1 MKKRLLKGYLSIKI
15 LIFLMAIQLFYPN
28 IHKGYANTIYEENR
42 ALIET
47 FEINSLVEIF
57 RVDVTITG
65 TVTDENGEP
74 IPGATISLPGT
85 TIGTATDL
93 DGKYSLTVP
102 EESELVFS
110 FIGFESQ
117 RVMIGDRSIIDV
129 TLVEATS
136 SLDEVVVV
144 GFGTQK
150 RANVT
155 GAVST
160 VSGEDLARRPVVNT
174 ASALQG
180 TTPGLTIQNNGGA
193 PGDESTSIRIRGVGT
208 LNNSN
213 PLILVDGVE
222 QSLSTVE
229 PTNIASITVLKD
241 AASSAIY
248 GSRAANGVILV
259 TTKRGEEGEVKIS
272 YNNFVGWQNPNFFPE
287 PTDPVTWMR
296 LENEAQANVGASPT
310 YSETYIENVAAGTNP
325 LEYPFADYE
334 GGIFNPNAFQQRH
347 SVSLSSGGKSGR
359 IFASVNYSDTDG
371 ILQNF
376 NNKQVTMRI
385 NSDMYASDKLTI
397 KTNLMY
403 RNRGFSGPGF
413 TGQRITQ
420 ALLHINRNIV
430 MEYPDGTYDLVS
442 GQWNARAM
450 VQEGETS
457 RVSDDVFG
465 QLGFAYTINEALSLE
480 GNVTLNTEST
490 DGFIFQNSLAGM
502 RNYVTGE
509 LVNVGGWF
517 ATSQLTE
524 SQDNQRELSQRLYL
538 NYDQTFDKHSIQGTA
553 GYEEIYNRFK
563 QITAYR
569 DNFFSNDLRDINA
582 GDVQNQRTGGY
593 SQEWRLRSFFGRANY
608 SFDDR
613 YMFQANV
620 RYDGSSRFGEGKRWG
635 VFPSFSAGWRISEED
650 FLKDGSLFSDL
661 RLRGSWGQL
670 GNQSIGLYRYLNT
683 YNLGTG
689 YQFNN
694 NLVPGTAITSAGNP
708 DITWET
714 TTMSNIGLDMGFMD
728 DRIEVIA
735 EYFYKYTDDILI
747 ELPIPRTIGY
757 DPPVQNAAA
766 VSNKGWELAVNYHGS
781 PASESGFQYSVG
793 INFSDVVNKI
803 EDLKGTGPF
812 FPDKFTV
819 WTEGESINSL
829 RGLKSPGIYKTQ
841 EDLDNYPATIF
852 PTVTIGD
859 IIYEDLN
866 GDGVISQSLYP
877 AGDQYIMGNEDPR
890 YEFGVRF
897 NASYKGFDF
906 SMFWQGVLRQQHSLD
921 GALMEGPNY
930 TNFIPVTM
938 AREAYHPERNPN
950 GTWPMV
956 RSGNSA
962 NLMEAD
968 FWLQNTSYL
977 RLKNFQLGYTI
988 PQNVVA
994 NFRVYVSGEN
1004 MLTFTETELFDPET
1018 PRGRSQFFPHS
1029 KLFSGG
1035 VNVTF

>member
-15 LIFLMAIQLFYPN
+15 LIFLMAIQLFYPSN
-28 IHKGYANTIYEENR
+28 HKGHAHVLYEKIPALNDVSSLSTI
-42 ALIET
+42 
-47 FEINSLVEIF
+47 

-65 TVTDENGEP
+65 TVTDQNGEP

-102 EESELVFS
+102 EGSELVVS

-117 RVMIGDRSIIDV
+117 RIMIGDRSIIDV
-129 TLVEATS
+129 TLIEATS

-160 VSGEDLARRPVVNT
+160 VSGEDLARRPVINT

-229 PTNIASITVLKD
+229 PNNIASITVLKD

-347 SVSLSSGGKSGR
+347 SISLSSGGKSGR

-457 RVSDDVFG
+457 RISDDVFG
-465 QLGFAYTINEALSLE
+465 QLGFAYTINDALSLE

-538 NYDQTFDKHSIQGTA
+538 NYDQNFEKHSVQATA

-608 SFDDR
+608 SFDDK

-650 FLKDGSLFSDL
+650 FLNDGSLFSDL

-841 EDLDNYPATIF
+841 EDLD
-852 PTVTIGD
+852 
-859 IIYEDLN
+859 

-977 RLKNFQLGYTI
+977 RLKNFQFGYTI

-994 NFRVYVSGEN
+994 NLRVYVSGEN

-1035 VNVTF
+1035 VNITF

>member
-1 MKKRLLKGYLSIKI
+1 MKKPLLRGDLSSKV
-15 LIFLMAIQLFYPN
+15 LVVLMALQLFHPFSP
-28 IHKGYANTIYEENR
+28 KGHAHTVFDEK
-42 ALIET
+42 T
-47 FEINSLVEIF
+47 DSFSSLESFSPIWQQMA
-57 RVDVTITG
+57 DVTVTG
-65 TVTDENGEP
+65 IVSDRSGEP

-85 TIGTATDL
+85 NIGTATDL
-93 DGKYSLTVP
+93 DGRYSLTVP
-102 EESELVFS
+102 EGSEIVFS
-110 FIGFESQ
+110 FIGFDTQ
-117 RVMIGDRSIIDV
+117 RINVGDRSIINV
-129 TLVEATS
+129 TLIESTS
-136 SLDEVVVV
+136 SLEEVVVV

-160 VSGEDLARRPVVNT
+160 VAGEDLARRPVLNT

-180 TTPGLTIQNNGGA
+180 TTPGLSVQNNGGA

-213 PLILVDGVE
+213 PLVLVDGVE

-229 PTNIASITVLKD
+229 PTNIETITVLKD

-259 TTKRGEEGEVKIS
+259 TTKRGAKSGVSIN
-272 YNNFVGWQNPNFFPE
+272 YNSFVAWQNPNFFPE

-296 LENEAQANVGASPT
+296 LENEAQANVGANPT

-325 LEYPFADYE
+325 LQYPFADYE

-347 SVSLSSGGKSGR
+347 SLSLSSGSETGR
-359 IFASVNYSDTDG
+359 IFASINYADTDG

-385 NSDMYASDKLTI
+385 NSDLYASDKLTI

-413 TGQRITQ
+413 PGQQITQ

-450 VQEGETS
+450 VKEGETS

-480 GNVTLNTEST
+480 GNVALNSNAT
-490 DGFIFQNSLAGM
+490 DSLVFRNSLAGM
-502 RNYVTGE
+502 RNYLTGD

-517 ATSQLTE
+517 ATSRLTE
-524 SQDNQRELSQRLYL
+524 SQKNRRELSQRLYL
-538 NYDQTFDKHSIQGTA
+538 NYDQTFGKHSVQGTA
-553 GYEEIYNRFK
+553 GYEEIYNRYK
-563 QITAYR
+563 QISLSR
-569 DNFFSNDLRDINA
+569 DNFFSNDLRDISA
-582 GDVQNQRTGGY
+582 GDIQNQSTGGF
-593 SQEWRLRSFFGRANY
+593 SEEWRLRSFFGRANY
-608 SFDDR
+608 GYDDR

-620 RYDGSSRFGEGKRWG
+620 RYDGSSRFGEGNRWG
-635 VFPSFSAGWRISEED
+635 IFPSFSVGWRISEEN
-650 FLKDGSLFSDL
+650 FLKDEGLFSNL

-670 GNQSIGLYRYLNT
+670 GNQRIGLYRYLNT
-683 YNLGTG
+683 YNLNNG

-694 NLVPGTAITSAGNP
+694 NLVPGAAITRAGNP

-714 TTMSNIGLDMGFMD
+714 TTMSNVGLDMGFLG
-728 DRIEVIA
+728 DRIDVIA

-747 ELPIPRTIGY
+747 ELPIPRTIGFS
-757 DPPVQNAAA
+757 PPVQNAAA
-766 VSNKGWELAVNYHGS
+766 VSNRGWELAINYNS
-781 PASESGFQYSVG
+781 TPAMNNGFQYTIG
-793 INFSDVVNKI
+793 LNFSDVVNRI
-803 EDLKGTGPF
+803 EDLRGTGPF

-829 RGLKSPGIYKTQ
+829 RGLKSPGIYRSQ

-852 PTVTIGD
+852 PSVTIGD

-897 NASYKGFDF
+897 SASYKGFDF

-930 TNFIPVTM
+930 TNFIPKTM
-938 AREAYHPERNPN
+938 AREAYHPERNPS

-962 NLMEAD
+962 NLMESD

-977 RLKNFQLGYTI
+977 RLKNFQFGYTI

-994 NFRVYVSGEN
+994 NLRVYVSGEN

-1029 KLFSGG
+1029 RLFSGG
-1035 VNVTF
+1035 VSVNF

>member
-1 MKKRLLKGYLSIKI
+1 MKKPLLTGVVSHKTMVL
-15 LIFLMAIQLFYPN
+15 LVAIQLLTTYSTKSHARSVISEAFG
-28 IHKGYANTIYEENR
+28 IHASY
-42 ALIET
+42 LIEAAP
-47 FEINSLVEIF
+47 FQQ
-57 RVDVTITG
+57 RADVTVTG
-65 TVTDENGEP
+65 TVSDPTGEP

-102 EESELVFS
+102 EGSEIVVS

-117 RVMIGDRSIIDV
+117 RISIGDRSIINV
-129 TLVEATS
+129 TLIEATS
-136 SLDEVVVV
+136 SLDEVVVI

-160 VSGEDLARRPVVNT
+160 VAGDDIARRPVLNT
-174 ASALQG
+174 AAALQG
-180 TTPGLTIQNNGGA
+180 TTPGLSIQNNGGA
-193 PGDESTSIRIRGVGT
+193 PGNESTSIRIRGVGT
-208 LNNSN
+208 LNNAN
-213 PLILVDGVE
+213 PLVLIDGVE

-229 PTNIASITVLKD
+229 PTNIETITVLKD

-259 TTKRGEEGEVKIS
+259 TTKRGAASGVSIN

-296 LENEAQANVGASPT
+296 LENEAQANVGANPT

-325 LEYPFADYE
+325 LQYPFADYE

-347 SVSLSSGGKSGR
+347 SLSLSSGSDAGR
-359 IFASVNYSDTDG
+359 IFASINYADTDG

-385 NSDMYASDKLTI
+385 NSDLYASDKLTI

-403 RNRGFSGPGF
+403 RNRAFSGPGF

-457 RVSDDVFG
+457 RISDDVFG
-465 QLGFAYTINEALSLE
+465 QLGFAYEINDALSLE
-480 GNVTLNTEST
+480 GNVTLNTTST
-490 DGFIFQNSLAGM
+490 DGFIFQNGLSGM
-502 RNYVTGE
+502 RNYLTGE

-517 ATSQLTE
+517 ATSKLTE
-524 SQDNQRELSQRLYL
+524 SQENLRELSQRLYL
-538 NYDQTFDKHSIQGTA
+538 NYDQTFGLHSIQGTA
-553 GYEEIYNRFK
+553 GYEEIYNQYK
-563 QITAYR
+563 EIAASR

-582 GDVQNQRTGGY
+582 GDIQNQTTGGY
-593 SQEWRLRSFFGRANY
+593 SEEWRLRSFFGRANY
-608 SFDDR
+608 SYDDR

-620 RYDGSSRFGEGKRWG
+620 RYDGSSRFGEGNRWG
-635 VFPSFSAGWRISEED
+635 IFPSFSAGWRISEENFMSTGD
-650 FLKDGSLFSDL
+650 TFSNL

-670 GNQSIGLYRYLNT
+670 GNQRIGLYRYLNT
-683 YNLGTG
+683 YNLNNG
-689 YQFNN
+689 YQFND
-694 NLVPGTAITSAGNP
+694 NLVPGTAITRAGNP

-714 TTMSNIGLDMGFMD
+714 TTMSNIGLDMGFLD

-757 DPPVQNAAA
+757 SPPVQNAAA
-766 VSNKGWELAVNYHGS
+766 VSNRGWEVAINYNS
-781 PASESGFQYSVG
+781 IPAPDNGFQYTIG
-793 INFSDVVNKI
+793 LNFSDVVNRI

-829 RGLKSPGIYKTQ
+829 RGLQSPGIYRTQ

-852 PTVTIGD
+852 PSVTIGD

-897 NASYKGFDF
+897 SASYKGFDF

-930 TNFIPVTM
+930 TNFIPTTM
-938 AREAYHPERNPN
+938 AREAFHPERNPT
-950 GTWPMV
+950 GSWPMV

-962 NLMEAD
+962 NLMESD

-994 NFRVYVSGEN
+994 NLRVYVSGEN

-1029 KLFSGG
+1029 RLFSGG
-1035 VNVTF
+1035 VSVGF

>member
-1 MKKRLLKGYLSIKI
+1 MKKPLLRGVVSNKTMVL
-15 LIFLMAIQLFYPN
+15 LVAIQLL
-28 IHKGYANTIYEENR
+28 TIYSTKSR
-42 ALIET
+42 AHSATLDAFGIHST
-47 FEINSLVEIF
+47 YHIVAAPFQQ
-57 RVDVTITG
+57 RADVTVTG
-65 TVTDENGEP
+65 TVSDQSGEP

-93 DGKYSLTVP
+93 DGKYALTVP
-102 EESELVFS
+102 EGSEIVVS

-117 RVMIGDRSIIDV
+117 RINIGARSIINV
-129 TLVEATS
+129 TLTEATS

-160 VSGEDLARRPVVNT
+160 VAGEDIARRPVLNT
-174 ASALQG
+174 AAALQG
-180 TTPGLTIQNNGGA
+180 TTPGLSIQNNGGA
-193 PGDESTSIRIRGVGT
+193 PGNESTSIRIRGVGT
-208 LNNSN
+208 LNNAN
-213 PLILVDGVE
+213 PLILIDGVE

-229 PTNIASITVLKD
+229 PTNIETITVLKD
-241 AASSAIY
+241 AASAAIY

-259 TTKRGEEGEVKIS
+259 TTKRGAKSGVAIN

-296 LENEAQANVGASPT
+296 LENEAQANVGANPT

-325 LEYPFADYE
+325 LQYPFADYE

-347 SVSLSSGGKSGR
+347 SLSLSSGSDAGR
-359 IFASVNYSDTDG
+359 IFASINYADTDG

-385 NSDMYASDKLTI
+385 NSDLYASDKLTI

-403 RNRGFSGPGF
+403 RNRAFSGPGF

-450 VQEGETS
+450 VKEGETS
-457 RVSDDVFG
+457 RISDDVFG
-465 QLGFAYTINEALSLE
+465 QLGFAYAINDALSLE
-480 GNVTLNTEST
+480 GNVTLNTTST
-490 DGFIFQNSLAGM
+490 DGFIFQNGLSGM
-502 RNYVTGE
+502 RNYLTGE

-517 ATSQLTE
+517 ATSRLTE
-524 SQDNQRELSQRLYL
+524 TQENLRELSQRLYL
-538 NYDQTFDKHSIQGTA
+538 NYDQTFGLHTIQGTA
-553 GYEEIYNRFK
+553 GYEEIYNQFK
-563 QITAYR
+563 EISASR

-582 GDVQNQRTGGY
+582 GDIQNQTTGGY
-593 SQEWRLRSFFGRANY
+593 SEEWRLRSFFGRANY
-608 SFDDR
+608 NFDDR

-620 RYDGSSRFGEGKRWG
+620 RYDGSSRFGEGNRWG
-635 VFPSFSAGWRISEED
+635 IFPSFSAGWRISEENFMSTGD
-650 FLKDGSLFSDL
+650 TFSNL

-670 GNQSIGLYRYLNT
+670 GNQRIGLYRYLNT
-683 YNLGTG
+683 YNLNNG

-694 NLVPGTAITSAGNP
+694 NLVPGTAITRAGNP

-747 ELPIPRTIGY
+747 ELPIPQTIGY
-757 DPPVQNAAA
+757 SPPVQNAAA
-766 VSNKGWELAVNYHGS
+766 VSNRGWEVAVNYNS
-781 PASESGFQYSVG
+781 IPAPDNGFQYTIGV
-793 INFSDVVNKI
+793 NFSDVVNRI

-829 RGLKSPGIYKTQ
+829 RGLQSPGIYRTQ

-852 PTVTIGD
+852 PSVTIGD

-897 NASYKGFDF
+897 SASYKGFDF

-930 TNFIPVTM
+930 TNFIPTTM
-938 AREAYHPERNPN
+938 AREAFHPERNPN
-950 GTWPMV
+950 GSWPMV

-962 NLMEAD
+962 NLMESD

-977 RLKNFQLGYTI
+977 RLKNFQFGYTI

-994 NFRVYVSGEN
+994 NLLCCFPN
-1004 MLTFTETELFDPET
+1004 L
-1018 PRGRSQFFPHS
+1018 RGYFFLRKIHFIF
-1029 KLFSGG
+1029 K
-1035 VNVTF
+1035 T

>member
-1 MKKRLLKGYLSIKI
+1 MKKPLLREHLSSKI
-15 LIFLMAIQLFYPN
+15 LVFLMAIQLFYPFDSKGHPN
-28 IHKGYANTIYEENR
+28 IFIDAIPTGFNPSEFNAR
-42 ALIET
+42 QLPLMADV
-47 FEINSLVEIF
+47 LVS
-57 RVDVTITG
+57 G
-65 TVTDENGEP
+65 TVSDKNGEP

-85 TIGTATDL
+85 TLGTATDL

-102 EESELVFS
+102 ENTELVFS

-117 RVMIGDRSIIDV
+117 RIKIGDRSIINV
-129 TLVEATS
+129 SLVESTS
-136 SLDEVVVV
+136 SLEEVVVV

-150 RANVT
+150 RSNVT

-160 VSGEDLARRPVVNT
+160 VSGDDLARRPVVNV

-180 TTPGLTIQNNGGA
+180 TTPGLSIQNNGGA
-193 PGDESTSIRIRGVGT
+193 PGAESTTIRIRGVGT

-229 PTNIASITVLKD
+229 PSNIESITVLKD

-259 TTKRGEEGEVKIS
+259 TTKRGSASGVSIN

-287 PTDPVTWMR
+287 ATDPVSWMR
-296 LENEAQANVGASPT
+296 LENEAQTNVGANPT

-325 LEYPFADYE
+325 LQYPFADYE
-334 GGIFNPNAFQQRH
+334 RGIFNPNAFQQRH
-347 SVSLSSGGKSGR
+347 SLSLSSGGESGR
-359 IFASVNYSDTDG
+359 IFASINYTDTDG

-376 NNKQVTMRI
+376 NNKQMTMQI
-385 NSDMYASDKLTI
+385 NSDLYATDKLTI

-403 RNRGFSGPGF
+403 RSMGFSGPGF
-413 TGQRITQ
+413 SGQRITQ

-430 MEYPDGTYDLVS
+430 MEYPDGTYDLVA

-457 RVSDDVFG
+457 RVSDEVFS
-465 QLGFAYTINEALSLE
+465 QMGFAYKFNDALSLE
-480 GNVTLNTEST
+480 GNVTLTSNAT
-490 DGFIFQNSLAGM
+490 DSLVFQNSLTGM
-502 RNYVTGE
+502 RNYVTGN

-517 ATSQLTE
+517 ATSRLAET
-524 SQDNQRELSQRLYL
+524 SVNQRELSQRLYL
-538 NYDQTFDKHSIQGTA
+538 NYDQSFGKHSIQGTV
-553 GYEEIYNRFK
+553 GYEEIYNRMK
-563 QITAYR
+563 RISASR

-582 GDVQNQRTGGY
+582 GDIKNQRTGGF
-593 SQEWRLRSFFGRANY
+593 SEEWRLRSFFGRANY
-608 SFDDR
+608 NFDER

-620 RYDGSSRFGEGKRWG
+620 RYDGSSRFGDGNRWG
-635 VFPSFSAGWRISEED
+635 IFPSFSAGWRISEEN
-650 FLKDGSLFSDL
+650 FLKNEDLFSNL

-670 GNQSIGLYRYLNT
+670 GNQQIGLFRFLNT
-683 YNLGTG
+683 YNLNNG

-694 NLVPGTAITSAGNP
+694 NLVPGAAITRAGNP

-714 TTMSNIGLDMGFMD
+714 TTMTNVGLDMGFLD

-735 EYFYKYTDDILI
+735 EYFYKYTDNILI
-747 ELPIPRTIGY
+747 ELPIPSTIGY
-757 DPPVQNAAA
+757 SPPVQNAAA
-766 VSNKGWELAVNYHGS
+766 VSNRGWELAVNYNGV
-781 PASESGFQYSVG
+781 PASNNGFQYSVG
-793 INFSDVVNKI
+793 INFSDVVNRI
-803 EDLKGTGPF
+803 EDLRGTGPF

-829 RGLKSPGIYKTQ
+829 RGLKSPGIYRSQ

-852 PTVTIGD
+852 PSVTIGD

-866 GDGVISQSLYP
+866 GDGVISQSPYP

-897 NASYKGFDF
+897 SASYKGFDF

-950 GTWPMV
+950 GSWPMV

-962 NLMEAD
+962 NLMGSD

-988 PQNVVA
+988 PQNLVA
-994 NFRVYVSGEN
+994 SLRVFVSGEN
-1004 MLTFTETELFDPET
+1004 MLTFTGNELFDPET

-1035 VNVTF
+1035 VNVRF

>member
-1 MKKRLLKGYLSIKI
+1 MKKPLLKEYLSSKI
-15 LIFLMAIQLFYPN
+15 LVFLMAMQLFYS
-28 IHKGYANTIYEENR
+28 YDANAFVEE
-42 ALIET
+42 LP
-47 FEINSLVEIF
+47 SLVKFSETNF
-57 RVDVTITG
+57 RLLPQVANVTVSG
-65 TVTDENGEP
+65 TVSDQGGEA

-102 EESELVFS
+102 ESSQLVFS

-117 RVMIGDRSIIDV
+117 TISIGDRSIINV
-129 TLVEATS
+129 TLAEATS

-160 VSGEDLARRPVVNT
+160 VSGEDLARRPVTNT

-180 TTPGLTIQNNGGA
+180 TTPGLSIKNNGGA
-193 PGDESTSIRIRGVGT
+193 PGDESTTIRIRGVGT

-213 PLILVDGVE
+213 PLVLIDGVE

-229 PTNIASITVLKD
+229 PSNIESITVLKD

-259 TTKRGEEGEVKIS
+259 TTKRGAESGVSITYDS
-272 YNNFVGWQNPNFFPE
+272 FVAWQNPNFFPE

-325 LEYPFADYE
+325 LQYPFADYE

-347 SVSLSSGGKSGR
+347 SLALSSGGEAGKV
-359 IFASVNYSDTDG
+359 FASINFADTDG

-385 NSDMYASDKLTI
+385 NSDLYATDKLTI

-450 VQEGETS
+450 ASEGETS
-457 RVSDDVFG
+457 TVSDDVFA
-465 QLGFAYTINEALSLE
+465 QLGFAYDINDALSLE
-480 GNVTLNTEST
+480 GNVVLTTEAN
-490 DGFIFQNSLAGM
+490 DGFVFQNSLAGM
-502 RNYVTGE
+502 RNYVTGD

-517 ATSQLTE
+517 ATSRLTE
-524 SQDNQRELSQRLYL
+524 TQMNRRELSQRLYL
-538 NYDQTFDKHSIQGTA
+538 NYDESFGKHSVQGTV
-553 GYEEIYNRFK
+553 GYEEIYNRYK
-563 QITAYR
+563 EIRASR

-582 GDVQNQRTGGY
+582 GDIQNQSTGGY
-593 SQEWRLRSFFGRANY
+593 SEEWRLRSFFGRANY

-620 RYDGSSRFGEGKRWG
+620 RYDGSSRFGEGNRWG
-635 VFPSFSAGWRISEED
+635 IFPSFSAGWRLSEEG
-650 FLKDGSLFSDL
+650 FMEDGDLFSNL

-670 GNQSIGLYRYLNT
+670 GNQRIGLYRYLNT
-683 YNLGTG
+683 YNLNAG

-694 NLVPGTAITSAGNP
+694 NLVPGTAITRAGNP

-714 TTMSNIGLDMGFMD
+714 TTMSNIGLDMGFLD

-757 DPPVQNAAA
+757 SPPVQNAAA
-766 VSNKGWELAVNYHGS
+766 VSNEGYEIAINYNGS
-781 PASESGFQYSVG
+781 PGASNGFQYSVG

-812 FPDKFTV
+812 FPNKFTV

-829 RGLKSPGIYKTQ
+829 RGLKSPGIYRSQ

-866 GDGVISQSLYP
+866 GDGVISQSLFP
-877 AGDQYIMGNEDPR
+877 AGDQYIMANEDPR
-890 YEFGVRF
+890 YEFGVNF
-897 NASYKGFDF
+897 SASYKGFDF
-906 SMFWQGVLRQQHSLD
+906 SMFWQGSLQKQHSLD

-930 TNFIPVTM
+930 TNFIPTTM
-938 AREAYHPERNPN
+938 AREAFHPERNPT
-950 GTWPMV
+950 GSWPMV

-962 NLMEAD
+962 NLMESD
-968 FWLQNTSYL
+968 FWLQNTSYA

-988 PQNVVA
+988 PQNLVSSL
-994 NFRVYVSGEN
+994 RVYISGEN

-1029 KLFSGG
+1029 RLFSGG
-1035 VNVTF
+1035 VNVRF